1 MRRWMRLGAAVVSVV
16 LIAAA
21 CGGGAGEEGE
31 ETGAPKIVEGGILR
45 LGSSSTIDSLNPF
58 KAFQQDAYNTFMYI
72 YPFLVQ
78 YDENLDIVG
87 DFAEDWEWSD
97 DRRSVTFHTIEGGKW
112 SDGQPVTAEDAAY
125 TLNLMLKYPGP
136 TGLMA
141 GYAKHIVSAETP
153 DPNTLVVGY
162 EAPVNEAWALSQL
175 ELIPILPE
183 QVWSQQEG
191 DNGKGLRTFTNDAPI
206 VSGGPFV
213 LTEYEKR
220 DIAQFAK
227 NPDFYGPAPHIDGFG
242 LKFYTNEDAMI
253 SALLNDELDAVE
265 TFLPTALEKVQADP
279 DMVVVETE
287 GVYFDDF
294 IFNSNKP
301 IHEELLDPKLREAFA
316 HAIDLQELVDVV
328 TLGHGQIG
336 TTIVPPVTG
345 EWYNPNVQAA
355 TYDIDLANQMLDDLG
370 FEMGPDG
377 VRIANGRPMEYEV
390 LTPDSVSGIDREFQI
405 IQAGLEQ
412 IGVKVTQKKLD
423 PSAVFDVMAGPE
435 YVYPESYDKFDL
447 AIWDWYPLID
457 PDFILSVLICE
468 QWGFWS
474 DTGYCNK
481 EYDQLYEDQGLAV
494 DPEARKEI
502 VWQMQEMIANDRPYL
517 VLMHRNVIEAHNKQ
531 WDGFVISPQGSFN
544 NLWKATLINVHQVG

>member
-1 MRRWMRLGAAVVSVV
+1 MRRWMRIGAAVVSVV

-21 CGGGAGEEGE
+21 CGGEAGEEGE

-227 NPDFYGPAPHIDGFG
+227 NPDFYGPEPHIDGFG

-345 EWYNPNVQAA
+345 EWHNPNVQAA
-355 TYDIDLANQMLDDLG
+355 TYDVDLANQMLDDLG